1 MKRHGMLTFILL
13 LLAGATVK
21 AQSYTVPV
29 GYKMASQADYV
40 KYEPNVVATV
50 DWLQE
55 TSWTEELQKRRAATD
70 FLFKWIQ
77 DTPTITVEL
86 MPELMTLTD
95 RNNKLLAIFMG
106 TYAKYAIEHPAFTKD
121 EANLA
126 AIKALIAKYK
136 AEPTHIKDSDI
147 ERLIRKDKA
156 GELEDWIR
164 NEYNKSAS

>member
-1 MKRHGMLTFILL
+1 MQRLGIFTFALL
-13 LLAGATVK
+13 LLAAKAVK
-21 AQSYTVPV
+21 AQTYAVPV
-29 GYKMASQADYV
+29 GYKMVSQADYV
-40 KYEPNVVATV
+40 KYEPDVVATV
-50 DWLQE
+50 NWLEE
-55 TSWTEELQKRRAATD
+55 TSWTEEPQKRTAATD

-106 TYAKYAIEHPAFTKD
+106 AYAKYAIEHPAYNKD

-126 AIKALIAKYK
+126 ALKALMAKYK
-136 AEPTHIKDSDI
+136 AEPTHVKDTDI
-147 ERLIRKDKA
+147 ERLIKIDKA

-164 NEYNKSAS
+164 NDYEKSSS